1 MLSIFRQLI
10 VVVALLLI
18 LVGIFG
24 LSYTYRIDHR
34 SARSLSAYA
43 TIDFRASYT
52 GEGRLEGATLSL
64 LDYRYD
70 GAKFLPDVILYT
82 DGAAWEIKAATKY
95 TPHPVEGADSPY
107 KNENKMFL
115 VFPRASLPAIRKA
128 VSIRLRFYY
137 DNGQT
142 IDLPLNESDLAYWQ
156 RELSQGI

>member
-10 VVVALLLI
+10 VLVALLLI

-52 GEGRLEGATLSL
+52 GEGRLEGANLAL
-64 LDYRYD
+64 WDYRYD
-70 GAKFLPDVILYT
+70 EAKLLPEAVLYT
-82 DGAAWEIKAATKY
+82 DGAAWEMKAAVKY
-95 TPHPVEGADSPY
+95 TPHPVPNAESRY
-107 KNENKMFL
+107 KNENKLFVEL
-115 VFPRASLPAIRKA
+115 PRASLPALRKA
-128 VSIRLRFYY
+128 LSVRFRFYY

-142 IDLPLNESDLAYWQ
+142 IDLPLSEPDLAYWQ
-156 RELSQGI
+156 RALGQGI

>member
-82 DGAAWEIKAATKY
+82 DGAAWEMKAATKY

-107 KNENKMFL
+107 KNEN
-115 VFPRASLPAIRKA
+115 
-128 VSIRLRFYY
+128 
-137 DNGQT
+137 
-142 IDLPLNESDLAYWQ
+142 
-156 RELSQGI
+156 